1 VLFLFP
7 TSYGIEFHFQ
17 NRFSGIQKKILW
29 LDKEFSP
36 FCNPLIFSLSLKSK
50 ENNLGQYNDIQKT
63 IIEACKQGDERHKY
77 QLYKLYSKAMFNI
90 CYRMM
95 NNREEAEDML
105 QEAFTQAFVKLD
117 SYRYE
122 SGFGAWLKRIVIN
135 TCINAKNKRKVE
147 LTLLDEMNRI
157 DQPEQDDNNEEEI
170 LLTVAGITKAMEK
183 LPEGG
188 RIIFS
193 LYLLEGYDHSEIS
206 QILNITESTS
216 KSQYMRA
223 KRRIAEILKEQ
234 KTGSYEY

>member
-1 VLFLFP
+1 
-7 TSYGIEFHFQ
+7 
-17 NRFSGIQKKILW
+17 
-29 LDKEFSP
+29 
-36 FCNPLIFSLSLKSK
+36 
-50 ENNLGQYNDIQKT
+50 
-63 IIEACKQGDERHKY
+63 
-77 QLYKLYSKAMFNI
+77 
-90 CYRMM
+90 MM

-157 DQPEQDDNNEEEI
+157 DQPELDDNNEEEV

-193 LYLLEGYDHSEIS
+193 LYLLEGYDHGEIS